1 MSAQP
6 ENKEIKTEEDQIIN
20 PWVVQG
26 SKDHGINY
34 KKLVD
39 NFGSEL
45 ISPEL
50 LQRFEKLTGKK
61 PHPWLSRG
69 FFFSHRDLNYI
80 LDLYEK
86 GEKFYLYTGRG
97 PSSEALHT
105 GHLIP
110 FIFTKWLQDVFS
122 VPLVVQMTDDEKFL
136 WKDITTEQAYSYTR
150 ENAKDIIAIGF
161 DINKTFI
168 FSNMKYIG
176 HMYENILKIEK
187 CVTANQVQGIFG
199 FGESDNIGKY
209 SFPAIQAAPCLSTSF
224 SHIFGPKSAV
234 PCLIPCAIDQ
244 DPYFRM
250 TRDVAPRLGFPKPAL
265 IHSKFF
271 PALQGQN
278 TKMSASDP
286 NSAIFLNDTP
296 EIIRDKIK
304 KYAFSG
310 GKDSLEEHRRLGANL
325 EIDIPYQYLNFFLPD
340 DQKLAEIAD
349 KYSRGE
355 MLTSEVKEV
364 LIDVMTKMVVKH
376 QVARDQVTDQVIDAF
391 LTPRKL
397 FF

>member
-296 EIIRDKIK
+296 EIIRDKVR
-304 KYAFSG
+304 F
-310 GKDSLEEHRRLGANL
+310 
-325 EIDIPYQYLNFFLPD
+325 
-340 DQKLAEIAD
+340 
-349 KYSRGE
+349 
-355 MLTSEVKEV
+355 
-364 LIDVMTKMVVKH
+364 
-376 QVARDQVTDQVIDAF
+376 
-391 LTPRKL
+391 
-397 FF
+397 